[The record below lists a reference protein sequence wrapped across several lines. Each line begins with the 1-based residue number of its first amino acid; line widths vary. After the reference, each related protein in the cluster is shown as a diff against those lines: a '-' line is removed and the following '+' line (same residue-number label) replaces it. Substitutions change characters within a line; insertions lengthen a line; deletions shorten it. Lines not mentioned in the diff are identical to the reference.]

1 VETGPSQSRSKRRP
15 KLNPAAA
22 AAVTLG
28 LAWAGAATADD
39 QASGTPATPPAA
51 GAPATPAPP
60 AAPAAPAANP
70 MPFPAMSA
78 TLAANGAPAVFD
90 AGPILGKI
98 MVDGVLSGTALWQS
112 NPQLNFYGRPTHDNY
127 EDVSNAQVI
136 VNKTDG
142 PVQFYI
148 QAGTYSIAALG
159 TPEYM
164 SGTYDRKT
172 FGFVPQG
179 FLKLVPN
186 SSFSIE
192 IGALPTLIGDE
203 YTFSFE
209 NYNIERGLLWGQ
221 EPAVSKG
228 VQGNYTN
235 GPWAISLAWT
245 DGYYSDTYTA
255 ISGLITYTFKNS
267 DTLTFAGEG
276 QTGTSRR
283 SSFVTPEQQNNGQIY
298 NLIYT
303 HTQGPWT
310 ISPYVQYSNSPNKA
324 GVSSSGSTWGAAVLT
339 KYSFT
344 LELSLA
350 GRVEYTG
357 SNGAANLLGYG
368 VNSNAWSITVT
379 PTYKKGIFFVRGE
392 LSYVAVGSGA
402 PGFMFN
408 SDGLS
413 SNQTRAVAEAGLIF

>member
-1 VETGPSQSRSKRRP
+1 MKNL
-15 KLNPAAA
+15 KLIMCAGAASF
-22 AAVTLG
+22 G
-28 LAWAGAATADD
+28 LAWAGAAAADD
-39 QASGTPATPPAA
+39 QATTPPPAS
-51 GAPATPAPP
+51 GAPATPATP

-70 MPFPAMSA
+70 MPYPAMSA
-78 TLAANGAPAVFD
+78 TLSANGAPAVFD

-98 MVDGVLSGTALWQS
+98 MVDGVLTGTALWQS
-112 NPQLNFYGRPTHDNY
+112 APQPNFFFRPTHDNY

-136 VNKTDG
+136 LNKTDG
-142 PVQFYI
+142 PVQFFV
-148 QAGTYSIAALG
+148 QAGAYSITALG
-159 TPEYM
+159 TPEYL
-164 SGTYDRKT
+164 SGNYDRRT

-192 IGALPTLIGDE
+192 VGALPTLIGDE

-228 VQGNYTN
+228 VQGNYTS
-235 GPWAISLAWT
+235 GPWSLSLAWT

-255 ISGLITYTFKNS
+255 LSGLVTYTFKNS

-276 QTGTSRR
+276 NVGTARR

-310 ISPYVQYSNSPNKA
+310 VSPYVQYSSSPNKF
-324 GVSSSGSTWGAAVLT
+324 GVSSSGSTWGVAVLT

-344 LELSLA
+344 PEISVA
-350 GRVEYTG
+350 GRVEYEG
-357 SNGAANLLGYG
+357 SSGAANLLGYG
-368 VNSNAWSITVT
+368 VNSSAWSLTLT
-379 PTYKKGIFFVRGE
+379 PTYQKGIFFVRGE
-392 LSYVAVGSGA
+392 FSYVGVTSGTA
-402 PGFMFN
+402 FDMFGPA
-408 SDGLS
+408 GLT
-413 SNQTRAVAEAGLIF
+413 SNQTRAVAEAGVMF